1 MATPPQR
8 IETKPATP
16 ALRVSLS
23 AVVPWASILGLVAL
37 VLGGLAANAGSLLEQ
52 IYPLAALAVGA
63 LLYWRYP
70 ALYLG
75 FAWWIWLLTPEVRR
89 LVDYQQG
96 WNPENL
102 IMLAPLLV
110 TGLTFFT
117 LLRHLPKLQYYR
129 LLPFGLVFLGLFYGY
144 SVGIYRGGWQASTY
158 DLLNWLVPVVFAF
171 YLTVHWRNYPRF
183 RQAIQ
188 RTFVWSILVMGVY
201 GTLQFLDPP
210 MWDQYWMT
218 NAPMSSIG
226 SPEPFE
232 VRVFSTLNAPG
243 PFAVVVMAGLL
254 LLSGG
259 RGGLVR
265 WTAAGAGYVSFLLSL
280 VRAAWGGWVVG
291 LIFIALQRGR
301 FSPRLLVGL
310 VITGLIALPLL
321 TVGPVADIIDPRLQT
336 VTNLQQDTS
345 ANERQEFYLEF
356 AQRALLNPA
365 GEGLGRTGVATK
377 LSTGGELGEFGNFDS
392 GLLNIPFVLGW
403 PGALLYVGGLA
414 WLLFYAMRSRG
425 SRSDLFAVASR
436 GIVVAVL
443 TQLLFVNTLTGV
455 TGMVFWCF
463 LALAFA
469 GQTYQSRA
477 LAQAHRPR
485 TRKVYGEIVS
495 GNKI

>member
-1 MATPPQR
+1 
-8 IETKPATP
+8 
-16 ALRVSLS
+16 
-23 AVVPWASILGLVAL
+23 
-37 VLGGLAANAGSLLEQ
+37 
-52 IYPLAALAVGA
+52 
-63 LLYWRYP
+63 
-70 ALYLG
+70 
-75 FAWWIWLLTPEVRR
+75 
-89 LVDYQQG
+89 
-96 WNPENL
+96 
-102 IMLAPLLV
+102 
-110 TGLTFFT
+110 
-117 LLRHLPKLQYYR
+117 
-129 LLPFGLVFLGLFYGY
+129 
-144 SVGIYRGGWQASTY
+144 
-158 DLLNWLVPVVFAF
+158 
-171 YLTVHWRNYPRF
+171 
-183 RQAIQ
+183 
-188 RTFVWSILVMGVY
+188 MGVY

-377 LSTGGELGEFGNFDS
+377 LSTGGELVS
-392 GLLNIPFVLGW
+392 SATSI
-403 PGALLYVGGLA
+403 A
-414 WLLFYAMRSRG
+414 
-425 SRSDLFAVASR
+425 AS
-436 GIVVAVL
+436 
-443 TQLLFVNTLTGV
+443 
-455 TGMVFWCF
+455 
-463 LALAFA
+463 
-469 GQTYQSRA
+469 
-477 LAQAHRPR
+477 
-485 TRKVYGEIVS
+485 
-495 GNKI
+495 